1 MIFPHFPYFPINLIS
16 LRGYFRQVPHSLT
29 ETLIFRDFH
38 NMFRLQH
45 NINLALLEYVLL
57 PNKDTERRAN
67 QIIMEYSTE
76 NQSADKFL
84 EEDEDEVY

>member
-1 MIFPHFPYFPINLIS
+1 
-16 LRGYFRQVPHSLT
+16 
-29 ETLIFRDFH
+29 
-38 NMFRLQH
+38 MFRLQH

-84 EEDEDEVY
+84 EEDED